1 VIDFRYHLIS
11 IIAVFLALGIGVLM
25 GSLVLGENLVDQLER
40 QLQRIETRN
49 GELERSIEQLNRQVE
64 LGERFAQAAYS
75 HLVGSQLEGERVVLF
90 TFEGTDGGLLDEI
103 RAGIEDA
110 GGTVGGVVTANTKL
124 GLDSQPA
131 RDELAL
137 FLSSSETDPDEL
149 RSELGRALGSD
160 AASLATGQ
168 QQDDEGADAADQ
180 IDDRRTL
187 DALLRDLQDADFLDV
202 DLNEG
207 DQLVTDAADFVIVG
221 GAPEDP
227 PFPLGGYVLEL
238 GTSLGLDAVP
248 VVAAESSDSSWGL
261 VDAVRD
267 DQEGSSVLTT
277 VDQAESISGRI
288 AVVLGLE
295 GSEDGEVGHYGS
307 GPGAQSMI
315 PEVDQP

>member
-1 VIDFRYHLIS
+1 MIDFRYHLIS

-49 GELERSIEQLNRQVE
+49 GELERAIEQLNRQVE
-64 LGERFAQAAYS
+64 LGEGFAQAAYP
-75 HLVGSQLEGERVVLF
+75 HLVDSQLEGERVVLF
-90 TFEGTDGGLLDEI
+90 TFEGTDGRLLDEI

-110 GGTVGGVVTANTKL
+110 GGTVGGVVTANAKL

-168 QQDDEGADAADQ
+168 HQDDEGADAADQ
-180 IDDRRTL
+180 IDDRPTL
-187 DALLRDLQDADFLDV
+187 DALLRDLQDADFIDV
-202 DLNEG
+202 DLGDG

-221 GAPEDP
+221 GAPHDP
-227 PFPLGGYVLEL
+227 PFPVGGYVLEL
-238 GTSLGLDAVP
+238 GTSLGLDSVP
-248 VVAAESSDSSWGL
+248 VVAAESSDSTWGL
-261 VDAVRD
+261 VGAVRGNE
-267 DQEGSSVLTT
+267 EGSSVLTT

-295 GSEDGEVGHYGS
+295 GSEDGVVGHYGS

-315 PEVDQP
+315 PEVEPP